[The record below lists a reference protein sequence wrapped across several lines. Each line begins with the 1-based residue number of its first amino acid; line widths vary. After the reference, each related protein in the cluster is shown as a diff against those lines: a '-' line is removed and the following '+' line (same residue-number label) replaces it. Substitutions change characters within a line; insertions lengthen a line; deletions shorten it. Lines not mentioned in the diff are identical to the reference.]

1 MRFTD
6 TRDKNVSVSYQEAIF
21 TGLAESGGL
30 YYADRNPDLSKLF
43 ASFTPQTSFNEIAAE
58 TAAAFLG
65 DELTQSQIG
74 DIVQS
79 AFKFEPKLKRMSNNI
94 ISLEL
99 FHGPSLSFKDFGAS
113 FLAASMEAFLGSQ
126 SRRAVILTA
135 TSGDTGSAVA
145 QAFYRKANIDVV
157 ILYPSGKVSPL
168 QEKQITT
175 LGENIHALEVRG
187 TFDDCQRL
195 VKNAFSNLELKKAL
209 NLTSANSINLGR
221 LMAQTFYYIWAYA
234 QMNNGKSENLIF
246 TVPSGNFG
254 NITGGVWAHICGL
267 PVKKFIA
274 AVNANRVFPD
284 YLETGIFNPQPSI
297 ATYSNAM
304 DVGNPSNFERLQ
316 AIYGSVEKMRA
327 EIESCSVSN
336 QLTVKTIRSTYEKTG
351 YFICPHT
358 AVGIYAS
365 ANYLKNNDGKII
377 SLATAHP
384 AKFAEL
390 IEKTLQK
397 PVPLPLSLKKVQAL
411 PKKSEKIDADNE
423 ALSAFLSKLK

>member
-6 TRDKNVSVSYQEAIF
+6 TRDRSVSVSFQDAIF
-21 TGLAESGGL
+21 KGLAESGGL
-30 YYADRNPDLSKLF
+30 YYADKNPDLSRLF
-43 ASFTPQTSFNEIAAE
+43 ASFTPQTSFNEIATE
-58 TAAAFLG
+58 TAYAFLN
-65 DELTQSQIG
+65 DELTKTQVS
-74 DIVQS
+74 DIVQN
-79 AFKFEPKLKRMSNNI
+79 AFSFEPKLRRISNNI

-113 FLAASMEAFLGSQ
+113 FLASSMEAYLGEQ

-145 QAFYRKANIDVV
+145 RAFYRKANIDVV

-195 VKNAFSNLELKKAL
+195 VKEAFADSELKKSL

-221 LMAQTFYYIWAYA
+221 LMAQTFYYIWAVA
-234 QMNNGKSENLIF
+234 QMGNGKSENLIF

-254 NITGGVWAHICGL
+254 NITGGIWAHLCGL

-274 AVNANRVFPD
+274 AVNANKVFPD
-284 YLETGIFNPQPSI
+284 YLETGVYKPQPSI
-297 ATYSNAM
+297 PTYSNAM

-316 AIYGSVEKMRA
+316 ALYGSAEKMKKD
-327 EIESCSVSN
+327 IKSFSVSN
-336 QLTVKTIRSTYEKTG
+336 HLTLKTIRSTYEKTG
-351 YFICPHT
+351 QFICPHT
-358 AVGIYAS
+358 AVGIYVSAS
-365 ANYLKNNDGKII
+365 YLKNNEGKII

-390 IEKTLQK
+390 IEKTIRQ
-397 PVPLPLSLKKVQAL
+397 PVPLPLSLKKVQSL
-411 PKKSEKIDADNE
+411 PKKSEKIDANGE
-423 ALSAFLSKLK
+423 TLKSFLEKLK